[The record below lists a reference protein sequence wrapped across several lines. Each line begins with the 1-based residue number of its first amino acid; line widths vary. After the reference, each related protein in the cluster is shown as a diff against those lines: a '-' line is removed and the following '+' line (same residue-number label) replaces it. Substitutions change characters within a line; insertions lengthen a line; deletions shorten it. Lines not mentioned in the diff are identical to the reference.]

1 MAELENQYSVLQ
13 ISLVSLV
20 DDIYPVN
27 MIFEQTCD
35 LKKIFLNI
43 LQYNYVK
50 NTPFLIKLELPWKR
64 NVV

>member
-35 LKKIFLNI
+35 LKKYFFNI
-43 LQYNYVK
+43 LQFMLKVRH
-50 NTPFLIKLELPWKR
+50 F
-64 NVV
+64 